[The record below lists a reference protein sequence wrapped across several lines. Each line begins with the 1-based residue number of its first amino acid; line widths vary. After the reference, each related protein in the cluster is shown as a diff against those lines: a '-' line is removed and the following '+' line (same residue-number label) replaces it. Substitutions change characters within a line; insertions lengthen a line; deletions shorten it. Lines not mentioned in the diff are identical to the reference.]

1 MTILEITNNF
11 IGDMQM
17 SSNRITAAEA
27 AELAKNTSKERFLEQ
42 IYSHIRGNPGSGT
55 ITSMH
60 FKNEVPEEVIA
71 DAVKQLTNDGYK
83 VEVNNST
90 GLSFAVIVNWDI

>member
-1 MTILEITNNF
+1 
-11 IGDMQM
+11 M
-17 SSNRITAAEA
+17 SLNRITAAEVA
-27 AELAKNTSKERFLEQ
+27 VLAKNKTSKEKFLEQ
-42 IYSHIRGNPGSGT
+42 IYAHIRGNPGSGT

-71 DAVKQLTNDGYK
+71 SAVKQLESDGYK

-90 GLSFAVIVNWDI
+90 GLSFTVIVNWDV